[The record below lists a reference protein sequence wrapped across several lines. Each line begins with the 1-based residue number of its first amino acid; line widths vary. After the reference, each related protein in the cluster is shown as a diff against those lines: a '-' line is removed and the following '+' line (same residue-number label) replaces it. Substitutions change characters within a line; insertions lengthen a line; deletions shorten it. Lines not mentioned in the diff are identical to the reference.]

1 MKWAIV
7 ALMVL
12 GVVAALSATM
22 LTTAMSAKSE
32 ADAAVVI
39 EQTEV
44 EILVA
49 TRDLPAMSVVDA
61 ASVARMTVFSN
72 EAPDDALS
80 NSVQVIGQVL
90 VMPVTKGEAFTAGKL
105 AKAEDRV
112 NLAAV
117 LPEGLRAMT
126 VVLRTDTGVE
136 ELLYPGSIVDVVASF
151 RLPAA
156 AGTPSGEIVSMTLL
170 QALQVLAVGKESVVT
185 GERDEDEKSGRG
197 RVASTRRSVVTLLVD
212 PEQAEVLQLAT
223 MHGTVSL
230 ALRNPLDTKHVAVN
244 GLLLSDLSGKISRQL
259 DAISR
264 GRVSAKPME
273 MPVTSRKSENE
284 ETGEA
289 IDVDPEST
297 SPRWTMVVLRG
308 RTKETKMFPLEKA
321 VKPESEA
328 RPENEVEPESENE
341 E

>member
-49 TRDLPAMSVVDA
+49 TRDLPAMSVVNA
-61 ASVARMTVFSN
+61 TSVARTTVYSN

-117 LPEGLRAMT
+117 LPEGRRAMT
-126 VVLRTDTGVE
+126 VVLKTDTGVE
-136 ELLYPGSIVDVVASF
+136 ELLYPGSVVDVVASF

-156 AGTPSGEIVSMTLL
+156 AGIPSGEIVSMTLL
-170 QALQVLAVGKESVVT
+170 QAVQVLTVGKESVVT
-185 GERDEDEKSGRG
+185 GERDKNEESGPG
-197 RVASTRRSVVTLLVD
+197 RMAGTRRSVVTLLVD
-212 PEQAEVLQLAT
+212 PDQAEVLQLAT

-230 ALRNPLDTKHVAVN
+230 AMRNPLDTKHVPVD

-264 GRVSAKPME
+264 GMVSAAPIK
-273 MPVTSRKSENE
+273 MPAASRKSEKE

-289 IDVDPEST
+289 VEVEPEST
-297 SPRWTMVVLRG
+297 SPRWTMVLLRG
-308 RTKETKMFPLEKA
+308 RTKETKTFPLEKA

>member
-22 LTTAMSAKSE
+22 LTTAISAKGEVVSVKSE
-32 ADAAVVI
+32 VDAAAVV
-39 EQTEV
+39 EQIEV

-49 TRDLPAMSVVDA
+49 SRDLPAMSVVDA
-61 ASVARMTVFSN
+61 TSVARMTVHAN

-90 VMPVTKGEAFTAGKL
+90 VMPVAKGEVFTAGKL

-117 LPEGLRAMT
+117 LPEGQRAMT
-126 VVLRTDTGVE
+126 VVLKTDTGVE

-156 AGTPSGEIVSMTLL
+156 AGTPSGEIVSTTLL
-170 QALQVLAVGKESVVT
+170 QAVQVLTVGNESVVT
-185 GERDEDEKSGRG
+185 GQKDEHEESGPG
-197 RVASTRRSVVTLLVD
+197 RVRGLRRSVVTLLVD
-212 PEQAEVLQLAT
+212 PHQAEVLQLAT
-223 MHGTVSL
+223 MHGAVSL
-230 ALRNPLDTKHVAVN
+230 VMRNPLDTSHVPVA
-244 GLLLSDLSGKISRQL
+244 GLLLSDLSGRISPQL
-259 DAISR
+259 DTISR
-264 GRVSAKPME
+264 GRVSAEPIK
-273 MPVTSRKSENE
+273 MPAASRKSEKE

-289 IDVDPEST
+289 VDVGPEST
-297 SPRWTMVVLRG
+297 SPRWTMVLFRG
-308 RTKETKMFPLEKA
+308 RTKEIETFPLEKA
-321 VKPESEA
+321 VKPE
-328 RPENEVEPESENE
+328 NERQ
-341 E
+341 